1 MQNLQPPVYREGIK
15 YNLEEISKNKA
26 ITRAIGIETRKTL
39 TDAIEESGENERMH
53 GHGYSTFTNFVYKI
67 TGLSGEYKKYKQST
81 KINAPLKPTY
91 SFREGLTPDELKR
104 VELAESL
111 IKPMLE
117 LEKEYSDIKACLEPL
132 FKTKELGLEA

>member
-1 MQNLQPPVYREGIK
+1 M
-15 YNLEEISKNKA
+15 
-26 ITRAIGIETRKTL
+26 
-39 TDAIEESGENERMH
+39 DAIEESGENERMH

-81 KINAPLKPTY
+81 KMNAHPTY
-91 SFREGLTPDELKR
+91 SFREQLTSDELKR

-117 LEKEYSDIKACLEPL
+117 LEKEYSDIRDTLEPL
-132 FKTKELGLEA
+132 FKVKEIG